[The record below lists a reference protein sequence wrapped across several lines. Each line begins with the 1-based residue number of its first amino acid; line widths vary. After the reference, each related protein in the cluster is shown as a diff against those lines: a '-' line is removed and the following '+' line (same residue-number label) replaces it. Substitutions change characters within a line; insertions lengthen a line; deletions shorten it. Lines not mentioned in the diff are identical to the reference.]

1 MGLHA
6 ICVARVARE
15 PDALYPDL
23 LFRYRAADRAGADD
37 GLHRRSSCDAYP
49 PSVAGSTVMIE
60 IALLAIALLVIT
72 LTLGVPLPYCFG
84 AALMTMYFLGD
95 VTMKGMMLWGF
106 QQLGNPVLLAIPLF
120 VLAGTIMSESGIAA
134 SLLRFVNAF
143 IGAISGSGLTG
154 IAAIGPLLIPEMEKR
169 GYPREYATALIA
181 NSSILGLLIPPS
193 VTMIVYGWVTDTSIL
208 ACFLATLGPGLLIMT
223 AFSVINMVMS
233 RKFDLVLDDKPS
245 FSELSGEVARR
256 GFHAFP
262 ALLMPVIILGGIY
275 GGVMTP
281 TEAAAVAVIY
291 AVPVGFLIY
300 KGLKWSNFL
309 SAGREAATAVGAI
322 MMMILFSMIL
332 SQMFVYESIPQQL
345 VEGIFS
351 ITENKVLLLIM
362 INILLFLVGMV
373 VNDVTAI
380 ILIAPLLLP
389 LMNAIGVSPVQFAA
403 IMGVNTA
410 MGGVTPPYASI
421 LYLGARIGQ
430 VKVTKVIPPA
440 MKLILFGY
448 VPVVFLTSLWPDLS
462 LFLPRLF
469 GYDVAP

>member
-1 MGLHA
+1 
-6 ICVARVARE
+6 
-15 PDALYPDL
+15 
-23 LFRYRAADRAGADD
+23 
-37 GLHRRSSCDAYP
+37 
-49 PSVAGSTVMIE
+49 MIE
-60 IALLAIALLVIT
+60 VALLAIAVLVLF

-84 AALMTMYFLGD
+84 GALMVMYFVGD
-95 VTMKGMMLWGF
+95 VIMKGNVLWGV

-143 IGAISGSGLTG
+143 IGHVRGGLGVVAAVSCAIIGAISGSGLTG

-208 ACFLATLGPGLLIMT
+208 ACFLATLGPGLLIMFN
-223 AFSVINMVMS
+223 FSVVNLWMS
-233 RKFDLVLDDKPS
+233 RKFNLILDDKPS
-245 FSELSGEVARR
+245 FSELSSEVAKR

-275 GGVMTP
+275 GGIMTP

-300 KGLKWSNFL
+300 KGLRWENFI
-309 SAGREAATAVGAI
+309 SAGSEAATAVGAI
-322 MMMILFSMIL
+322 MLMILLSMIL
-332 SQMFVYESIPQQL
+332 SQMFVLEGIPQQI
-345 VEGIFS
+345 VASIFE
-351 ITENKVLLLIM
+351 ITDNKVILLIM
-362 INILLFLVGMV
+362 INVMLFLVGMV

-389 LMNAIGVSPVQFAA
+389 LMTAIGVTPVQFAA

-421 LYLGARIGQ
+421 LYLGARIGK
-430 VKVTKVIPPA
+430 VKVTKVIKPA
-440 MKLILFGY
+440 MLLIVTGY

-462 LFLPRLF
+462 LFLPRYF
-469 GYDVAP
+469 GY

>member
-1 MGLHA
+1 
-6 ICVARVARE
+6 
-15 PDALYPDL
+15 
-23 LFRYRAADRAGADD
+23 
-37 GLHRRSSCDAYP
+37 
-49 PSVAGSTVMIE
+49 MIE
-60 IALLAIALLVIT
+60 IALLAITVLVVT

-84 AALMTMYFLGD
+84 AALMVMYFFGG
-95 VTMKGMMLWGF
+95 VTMKGMMLWGT

-120 VLAGTIMSESGIAA
+120 VLAGTVMSESGIAA

-143 IGAISGSGLTG
+143 IGHIRGGLGVVAAVSCAVIGAISGSGLTG

-208 ACFLATLGPGLLIMT
+208 ACFLATLGPGLLIML
-223 AFSVINMVMS
+223 AFSVVNLIMS
-233 RKFDLVLDDKPS
+233 RRFNLILDDKPT
-245 FSELSGEVARR
+245 FSDLSSEVVKR
-256 GFHAFP
+256 GVHAFP

-291 AVPVGFLIY
+291 AIPVGFLIY
-300 KGLKWSNFL
+300 KGLKLRNFL
-309 SAGREAATAVGAI
+309 MASKEAATAVGAI

-332 SQMFVYESIPQQL
+332 SQMFVYESIPQKL
-345 VEGIFS
+345 VQGIFA
-351 ITENKVLLLIM
+351 ITDNKIVLLVM

-389 LMNAIGVSPVQFAA
+389 LMQAIGVSPVQFAA

-421 LYLGARIGQ
+421 LYLGARIGN

>member
-1 MGLHA
+1 
-6 ICVARVARE
+6 
-15 PDALYPDL
+15 
-23 LFRYRAADRAGADD
+23 
-37 GLHRRSSCDAYP
+37 
-49 PSVAGSTVMIE
+49 MIE
-60 IALLAIALLVIT
+60 VALLAIAVLVLF

-84 AALMTMYFLGD
+84 GALMVMYFVGD
-95 VTMKGMMLWGF
+95 VIMKGNVLWGV

-143 IGAISGSGLTG
+143 IGHVRGGLGVVAAVSCAIIGAISGSGLTG

-208 ACFLATLGPGLLIMT
+208 ACFLATLGPGLLIMFN
-223 AFSVINMVMS
+223 FSVVNLWMS
-233 RKFDLVLDDKPS
+233 RKFNLILDEKPS
-245 FSELSGEVARR
+245 FSELSSEVAKR

-275 GGVMTP
+275 GGIMTP

-300 KGLKWSNFL
+300 KGLRWENFI
-309 SAGREAATAVGAI
+309 SAGSEAATAVGAI
-322 MMMILFSMIL
+322 MLMILFSMIL
-332 SQMFVYESIPQQL
+332 SQMFVLEGIPQQI
-345 VEGIFS
+345 VASIFE
-351 ITENKVLLLIM
+351 ITDNKVILLIM
-362 INILLFLVGMV
+362 INVMLFLVGMV

-389 LMNAIGVSPVQFAA
+389 LMTAIGVTPVQFAA

-421 LYLGARIGQ
+421 LYLGARIGK
-430 VKVTKVIPPA
+430 VKVTKVIKPA
-440 MKLILFGY
+440 MLLIVTGY

-462 LFLPRLF
+462 LFLPRYF
-469 GYDVAP
+469 GY